1 MDTSKSVIKDYIK
14 YEMDDKIFDEITDDF
29 KDAIASVMQKYIET
43 REDVMSS
50 ALDAAVTQIK
60 NQVW

>member
-1 MDTSKSVIKDYIK
+1 VIKDYIK